1 MPRLAMGLITW
12 IAVVVTILAII
23 GLGWNVF
30 VSGVYKGAQIM
41 GNSIILKKMTEKAQQ
56 LVGSITK
63 NGSEEERKNLTR
75 NYNIDFN

>member
-1 MPRLAMGLITW
+1 MGLITW
-12 IAVVVTILAII
+12 IPVGLTILAII